1 MPDLSPAQLL
11 TVLLV
16 AGTAISVPLAAISD
30 AMSYSVG
37 QWQQV
42 GHNRKTWVTLMAVG
56 IFALG
61 VLGIAVTIEYLRTV
75 RPKLQRAPG

>member
-1 MPDLSPAQLL
+1 MPDLSPPVLL

-16 AGTAISVPLAAISD
+16 LGTVISVPIAAITD
-30 AMSYSVG
+30 AMSYSPG

-56 IFALG
+56 ILGLG

>member
-1 MPDLSPAQLL
+1 MPDLSPPQLL

-16 AGTAISVPLAAISD
+16 LGTAVSIPLAAISD
-30 AMSYSVG
+30 AMSYTPG

-56 IFALG
+56 ILGLG

>member
-1 MPDLSPAQLL
+1 MPDLSPVQLL
-11 TVLLV
+11 TLLLV

-61 VLGIAVTIEYLRTV
+61 VVGIAVTIEYLRTV
-75 RPKLQRAPG
+75 RPKLQQAPG